1 VLAQRLVDLD
11 EGLLERLGGRALDLG
26 LLRQDLGQVLDD
38 ELGGLLS
45 LLAVAC
51 GGEAARCGGSR

>member
-11 EGLLERLGGRALDLG
+11 EGLLERLGGRVLDIR

-38 ELGGLLS
+38 ELGGLLP
-45 LLAVAC
+45 LLAVA
-51 GGEAARCGGSR
+51 